1 MSDVCEREHVNS
13 NVKAGGQEHGN
24 WTVKALTLRGSHT
37 QQQSKVNCEVCMSV
51 CVYTCECASVCI
63 YI

>member
-1 MSDVCEREHVNS
+1 MNS
-13 NVKAGGQEHGN
+13 NVKTGGQEHGN
-24 WTVKALTLRGSHT
+24 WTVEALTLRGSHT